1 MSVAG
6 FAGTRDFASSSELT
20 MISSRLGCKRAGKK
34 QAFADLPPSPDNVS
48 PLSSTG
54 PYDSENILDN

>member
-6 FAGTRDFASSSELT
+6 FVGTRDFASLSGL
-20 MISSRLGCKRAGKK
+20 MIIFCRIGAKKGREKR
-34 QAFADLPPSPDNVS
+34 AFADLPPGPDNVS

-54 PYDSENILDN
+54 PDTSENILEN